1 LPPLSLL
8 FGYLPEILRKT
19 ESNRSDPFDRV
30 RTYRNGTKIAESK
43 TGEKTMTLVR
53 WAPLPEIEGL
63 HREVNRLFDSLTP
76 AHPKG
81 LNGLAF
87 IPAAE
92 LQETPEFVHLKLE
105 LPGLNAKDLDIQ
117 VSAKSVSISG
127 DRKSQTESEDKG
139 VTRSEFRYGRFQRIV
154 PLPAR
159 VVNDQTQA
167 EYKDGILTLTLPKA
181 EGDKQKTFKV
191 ELN

>member
-1 LPPLSLL
+1 MS
-8 FGYLPEILRKT
+8 
-19 ESNRSDPFDRV
+19 
-30 RTYRNGTKIAESK
+30 
-43 TGEKTMTLVR
+43 LVR
-53 WAPLPEIEGL
+53 WAPLSEIENL
-63 HREVNRLFDSLTP
+63 NREFNRLFDGLTP
-76 AHPKG
+76 SRSRG
-81 LNGLAF
+81 FDDLAF
-87 IPAAE
+87 MPAAE
-92 LQETPEFVHLKLE
+92 LKETPEALQLHLE
-105 LPGLNAKDLDIQ
+105 LPGMNAKDLDIQ

-127 DRKSQTESEDKG
+127 ERKSQTESEENG

>member
-1 LPPLSLL
+1 M
-8 FGYLPEILRKT
+8 
-19 ESNRSDPFDRV
+19 
-30 RTYRNGTKIAESK
+30 A
-43 TGEKTMTLVR
+43 LVR
-53 WAPLPEIEGL
+53 WAPLSEIEGL

-76 AHPKG
+76 NQQRG
-81 LNGLAF
+81 FDDLAF
-87 IPAAE
+87 MPAAE
-92 LQETPEFVHLKLE
+92 LKEKLE
-105 LPGLNAKDLDIQ
+105 LPGLDAKELDIQ

-127 DRKSQTESEDKG
+127 ERKSQTESEENG

>member
-1 LPPLSLL
+1 M
-8 FGYLPEILRKT
+8 
-19 ESNRSDPFDRV
+19 
-30 RTYRNGTKIAESK
+30 A
-43 TGEKTMTLVR
+43 LVR
-53 WAPLPEIEGL
+53 WAPLSEIEGL

-76 AHPKG
+76 AQQRG
-81 LNGLAF
+81 FDDLAF
-87 IPAAE
+87 MPAAE
-92 LQETPEFVHLKLE
+92 IKETPEAIHLKLE
-105 LPGLNAKDLDIQ
+105 VPGLDSKDLDIQ

-127 DRKSQTESEDKG
+127 ERKSQTETEENG
-139 VTRSEFRYGRFQRIV
+139 ITRSEFRYGRFQRVV

-167 EYKDGILTLTLPKA
+167 EYKDGILTLTLPKE

>member
-1 LPPLSLL
+1 M
-8 FGYLPEILRKT
+8 
-19 ESNRSDPFDRV
+19 
-30 RTYRNGTKIAESK
+30 A
-43 TGEKTMTLVR
+43 LVR
-53 WAPLPEIEGL
+53 WAPLSEIEGL
-63 HREVNRLFDSLTP
+63 HREVNRLFDRLTP
-76 AHPKG
+76 AQQRG
-81 LNGLAF
+81 FDDLAF
-87 IPAAE
+87 MPAAE
-92 LQETPEFVHLKLE
+92 LKEASEAIHLKLE
-105 LPGLNAKDLDIQ
+105 VPGLDAKDLDIQ

-127 DRKSQTESEDKG
+127 ERKSQIESEENG

>member
-1 LPPLSLL
+1 M
-8 FGYLPEILRKT
+8 
-19 ESNRSDPFDRV
+19 
-30 RTYRNGTKIAESK
+30 A
-43 TGEKTMTLVR
+43 LVR
-53 WAPLPEIEGL
+53 WAPLSEIEGL
-63 HREVNRLFDSLTP
+63 HQEVNRLFDSLAP
-76 AHPKG
+76 AQQRG
-81 LNGLAF
+81 FDNLAF
-87 IPAAE
+87 MPAAE
-92 LQETPEFVHLKLE
+92 LKEAPEAIHLKLE
-105 LPGLNAKDLDIQ
+105 LPGLDAKDLDIQ

-127 DRKSQTESEDKG
+127 ERKSQTESEENG